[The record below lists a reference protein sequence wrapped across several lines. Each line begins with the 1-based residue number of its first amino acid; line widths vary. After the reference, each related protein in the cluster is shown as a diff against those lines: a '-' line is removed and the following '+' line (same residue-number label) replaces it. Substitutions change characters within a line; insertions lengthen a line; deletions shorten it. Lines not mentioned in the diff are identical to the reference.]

1 MKSSPFS
8 GSTPAHFSCAHF
20 ENDVQRNRLST
31 LAEFRKLSWQ
41 KIHTASS
48 STFVFSLLF
57 GSYSFTLS
65 QIFSLRASILL
76 YFLIF
81 LVFLM
86 WTFCFYFPL
95 PLSLRPAFP
104 LGLGLPLSVSFLSP
118 KTNIFCKGYLLE
130 LKLSIFSFC
139 GSLKVLSKR

>member
-1 MKSSPFS
+1 VERIFYLKQASELQKELQSHMKSSPFS

-65 QIFSLRASILL
+65 
-76 YFLIF
+76 
-81 LVFLM
+81 
-86 WTFCFYFPL
+86 
-95 PLSLRPAFP
+95 
-104 LGLGLPLSVSFLSP
+104 
-118 KTNIFCKGYLLE
+118 
-130 LKLSIFSFC
+130 
-139 GSLKVLSKR
+139 